1 MSQDSL
7 TVLLRRMAGGERE
20 AVEALM
26 TLVYGELRQLA
37 SQQRRRVPSAQLLN
51 TTALVHELYERFSH
65 YDALSFE
72 DRQHF
77 FAVSAK
83 AMRQILLNE
92 AQRRQ
97 AVKRGGPQTRGSH
110 VELDKVQDAA
120 LIHDDK
126 IELILQVHQGLQELA
141 KYDQSLVQVVEYRF
155 FVGMTY
161 EEIALLMDSSEAT
174 AKRQWRRAR
183 AWLMTFFEGAQALE
197 LGDV

>member
-1 MSQDSL
+1 
-7 TVLLRRMAGGERE
+7 MASGERE
-20 AVEALM
+20 VIEALM

-51 TTALVHELYERFSH
+51 TTALVHELYERLSQ
-65 YDALSFE
+65 YEALSFE

-97 AVKRGGPQTRGSH
+97 AIKRGGPQAKGSH
-110 VELDKVQDAA
+110 VELEQARDPA

-126 IELILQVHQGLQELA
+126 VELILQVHQGLQELA
-141 KYDQSLVQVVEYRF
+141 KYDEALVQVVEYRF

-161 EEIALLMDSSEAT
+161 EEIALLMGNSEAT

-183 AWLMTFFEGAQALE
+183 AWLMTFFGGAQALE
-197 LGDV
+197 LEDV